1 MNFYQHAGQIIDKL
15 EKHQGTIKGLVLGDP
30 KVQDKKKMYA
40 LVCETLKYKHVLNEI
55 IDTTNL
61 CIIEK
66 KLKRSLA
73 LVLLHDLLFTKRGI
87 PVNSQAPLKQCIT
100 RHQVRLKAELVK
112 IKIKKGA
119 RANTDLLSQ
128 KSKDA
133 LHIPRY
139 VRVNEHKSTVE
150 NMIKSFEKEGYTFV
164 DTPEDL
170 RNLGTK
176 SFCIDAHL
184 NDVLVFPPKT
194 DLHIHPKYV
203 AGEIILQDK
212 ASCFPAHVA
221 QIPTNVHAIDACA
234 APGNKTSH
242 LSALMKNTGRIW
254 AFDLDQRRLQ
264 TLKKLT
270 TKAGCRNIEPIHGSF
285 LETDPM
291 DSMYAKVEYL
301 LLDPSCSGSGIVSR
315 LDHLVDDDSDEQENA
330 DGTITTREER
340 LQNLSDFQIS
350 IIEHALK
357 FPNAKRIVYSTCS
370 IHALENEHV
379 VETILSRHPEFTLAP
394 RATVLPTWKRRGFP
408 SEMEN
413 SKDRSDSVVRTLPS
427 EDLTN
432 GFFVA
437 CFVRNTTTSQPSS
450 STSGDISATD
460 ASSRDN
466 SNTSPPASSS
476 PFPCTT
482 PKRPRTDTDNQSPND
497 KKKKKKNNKK
507 RNP

>member
-15 EKHQGTIKGLVLGDP
+15 GRHEGTIKGLVLGDP

-61 CIIEK
+61 CVIEK

-87 PVNSQAPLKQCIT
+87 PVNSKAPLKQCIT
-100 RHQVRLKAELVK
+100 RHQARLKAELVK
-112 IKIKKGA
+112 IKIKKGVTT
-119 RANTDLLSQ
+119 NTDLLSQ

-139 VRVNEHKSTVE
+139 VRVNEHKSTVQD
-150 NMIKSFEKEGYTFV
+150 MIKCFQNEGYTFV

-170 RNLGTK
+170 RTLGLK
-176 SFCIDAHL
+176 SFCKDAHL

-203 AGEIILQDK
+203 AGDIILQDK

-221 QIPTNVHAIDACA
+221 QIPINVHAIDACA

-270 TKAGCRNIEPIHGSF
+270 TKAGCRNIEAIHGSF
-285 LETDPM
+285 LETDPL
-291 DSMYAKVEYL
+291 DSMYSKVEYL

-370 IHALENEHV
+370 IHALENEKV
-379 VETILSRHPEFTLAP
+379 VETILSRHPEFTLAS
-394 RATVLPTWKRRGFP
+394 RDTVLPTWKRRGFTK
-408 SEMEN
+408 EMGN
-413 SKDRSDSVVRTLPS
+413 FKGHSDSVVRTLPS

-437 CFVRNTTTSQPSS
+437 CFVRNTMTSS
-450 STSGDISATD
+450 SGDIAATKT
-460 ASSRDN
+460 SSQDN
-466 SNTSPPASSS
+466 STSS
-476 PFPCTT
+476 CTT
-482 PKRPRTDTDNQSPND
+482 TKRTITEIDDQNLN
-497 KKKKKKNNKK
+497 KNKKKKKNNKK
-507 RNP
+507 RNKPITL

>member
-15 EKHQGTIKGLVLGDP
+15 GRHEGTIKGLVLGDP
-30 KVQDKKKMYA
+30 KVKDKKKMYA
-40 LVCETLKYKHVLNEI
+40 LVCETLKYKHILNEI
-55 IDTTNL
+55 IDTTNI
-61 CIIEK
+61 CVIEK

-73 LVLLHDLLFTKRGI
+73 LVLIHDLLFSKRGI

-100 RHQVRLKAELVK
+100 RHQARLKAELVK

-119 RANTDLLSQ
+119 NSNIDLLSQ

-133 LHIPRY
+133 VHIPRY

-150 NMIKSFEKEGYTFV
+150 NMIKAFEKEGYTYV
-164 DTPEDL
+164 DTPKDL
-170 RNLGTK
+170 RSLGHK
-176 SFCIDAHL
+176 SFCRDAHL
-184 NDVLVFPPKT
+184 KDLLVFPPKT

-270 TKAGCRNIEPIHGSF
+270 TKAGCRNIEAIHGSF
-285 LETDPM
+285 LDADPSDPM
-291 DSMYAKVEYL
+291 YNKVEYL

-315 LDHLVDDDSDEQENA
+315 LDHLVDDDSDEQKNA
-330 DGTITTREER
+330 DGTTTTQEER

-370 IHALENEHV
+370 IHPQENEKV
-379 VETILSRHPEFTLAP
+379 VETILSRHPEFTLAT
-394 RATVLPTWKRRGFP
+394 RDSVLPTWERRGFP
-408 SEMEN
+408 EEM
-413 SKDRSDSVVRTLPS
+413 KDYLDQSNCVVRTLPS

-437 CFVRNTTTSQPSS
+437 CFVR
-450 STSGDISATD
+450 
-460 ASSRDN
+460 
-466 SNTSPPASSS
+466 SSS
-476 PFPCTT
+476 PTGTT
-482 PKRPRTDTDNQSPND
+482 SATIITNHNKKRSIEETGDQKSNLN
-497 KKKKKKNNKK
+497 KKKKNKGKK
-507 RNP
+507 RKGPITL